1 MTVRIK
7 ILALSVV
14 LLLLFG
20 GVLMGSVAMQRRTS
34 HQVAAIIEF
43 HLPLAAAIA
52 DLDVATD
59 EYELIAQR
67 LLATPDTTPAAV
79 EAGRRA
85 LDVDKTRIAADFQRA
100 DSLLVRGNDAKR
112 KIISALLDNS
122 PVL

>member
-20 GVLMGSVAMQRRTS
+20 GVLMVSVAMQQRTS

-59 EYELIAQR
+59 AYELIVQR
-67 LLATPDTTPAAV
+67 LLLLPEATPAV
-79 EAGRRA
+79 LEVGRHA
-85 LDVDKTRIAADFQRA
+85 LDVDKTRIAADFQQA
-100 DSLLVRGNDAKR
+100 DSLLERALADSRTDAADR
-112 KIISALLDNS
+112 L
-122 PVL
+122 VLARV